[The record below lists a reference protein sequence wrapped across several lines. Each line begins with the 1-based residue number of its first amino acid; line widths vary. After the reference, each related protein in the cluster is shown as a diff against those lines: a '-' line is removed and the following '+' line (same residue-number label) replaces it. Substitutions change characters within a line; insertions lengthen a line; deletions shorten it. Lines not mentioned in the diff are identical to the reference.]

1 MKYIFYVF
9 CTLLCLTVVAQQ
21 KKEKEV
27 KVLLLGT
34 FHFDNPGL
42 DVAKFKDADILS
54 PKRQQEVE
62 EVTSLLKIF
71 APDKIFIEAV
81 PTRQPQ
87 IDSSFTSYK
96 AGKRKLGASE
106 VEQLGFRLAKQL
118 GLPTLYGVDYKEAEF
133 PFDSLMKSAMEA
145 NQTDITSFVQKTI
158 EEVQKSF
165 NEALQKFTIKEML
178 LRENSEDLMRLQH
191 EFYFK
196 LLPAGKP
203 GNHIGSYLVS
213 EWWRRNM
220 VIYENIL
227 KQLDGN
233 EEKILVIF
241 GSGHTAILSELM
253 KFNTTIKLVSVSEVL
268 KAAKK

>member
-1 MKYIFYVF
+1 MH
-9 CTLLCLTVVAQQ
+9 LCLSAAAQQ

-27 KVLLLGT
+27 KVLLIGT

-71 APDKIFIEAV
+71 APDKIFIEAI
-81 PTRQPQ
+81 PANQPQ
-87 IDSSFTSYK
+87 IDSFFAAYK
-96 AGKRKLGASE
+96 AGKKELSASE

-118 GLPTLYGVDYKEAEF
+118 GLSTLYGVDYREAEF

-145 NQTDITSFVQKTI
+145 RQTDITSFVQKTI

-178 LRENSEDLMRLQH
+178 IRENSEDLMRLQH

-196 LLPAGKP
+196 LLPAGRP

-227 KQLDGN
+227 KQLNGN
-233 EEKILVIF
+233 EEKIMVIF
-241 GSGHTAILSELM
+241 GSGTYSNS
-253 KFNTTIKLVSVSEVL
+253 K
-268 KAAKK
+268 

>member
-1 MKYIFYVF
+1 MKYILYVL
-9 CTLLCLTVVAQQ
+9 CMHLCLTAVSQQ

-27 KVLLLGT
+27 KVLLVGT

-42 DVAKFKDADILS
+42 DVVKFKDADILS

-62 EVTSLLKIF
+62 EVTSLLKTF
-71 APDKIFIEAV
+71 APDKIFIETI

-87 IDSSFTSYK
+87 IDSSLTSYK
-96 AGKRKLGASE
+96 SGKKALGASE

-118 GLPTLYGVDYKEAEF
+118 GLSNLYAVDYKDAEF

-145 NQTDITSFVQKTI
+145 KQTDITSFVQKTI

-165 NEALQKFTIKEML
+165 NESLQKLTIREML
-178 LRENSEDLMRLQH
+178 LRENGGDLIGLQH

-203 GNHIGSYLVS
+203 GNHVGSYLVS

-227 KQLDGN
+227 KQLNGN
-233 EEKILVIF
+233 EERIMVIF
-241 GSGHTAILSELM
+241 GSGHTAVLNEIM
-253 KFNTTIKLVSVSEVL
+253 KFNRNIKLVPVSDVL
-268 KAAKK
+268 MASRQ

>member
-1 MKYIFYVF
+1 MKYILCVFYMH
-9 CTLLCLTVVAQQ
+9 LCLLAIAQQ

-27 KVLLLGT
+27 KVLLIGT

-42 DVAKFKDADILS
+42 DVAKFRDADILS

-62 EVTSLLKIF
+62 EVASLLKLF
-71 APDKIFIEAV
+71 APDKIFIEAI
-81 PTRQPQ
+81 PARQPQ
-87 IDSSFTSYK
+87 IDSSYALYK
-96 AGKRKLGASE
+96 SGKKELSSSE

-118 GLPTLYGVDYKEAEF
+118 GLSTVYGVDYQEAEF
-133 PFDSLMKSAMEA
+133 PFDSLMKSATEA
-145 NQTDITSFVQKTI
+145 RQTGITSFVQKTI
-158 EEVQKSF
+158 EEVQQSF

-178 LRENSEDLMRLQH
+178 LRENSRELMSLQH
-191 EFYFK
+191 AFYFK

-227 KQLDGN
+227 KQLNGS
-233 EEKILVIF
+233 EEKIMVIF
-241 GSGHTAILSELM
+241 GSGHTAILDELM
-253 KFNTTIKLVSVSEVL
+253 KFNPAIRLVPVSEIL
-268 KAAKK
+268 KTGK